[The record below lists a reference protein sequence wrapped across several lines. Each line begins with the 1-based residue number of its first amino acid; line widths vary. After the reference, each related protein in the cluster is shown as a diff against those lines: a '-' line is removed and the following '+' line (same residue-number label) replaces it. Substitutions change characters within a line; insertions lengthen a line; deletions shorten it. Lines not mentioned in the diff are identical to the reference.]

1 MSATYVDVLTSKR
14 KPKPLTR
21 GQQLRHNN
29 LCSLMREARL
39 AAELTLPDMAEKT
52 GMSYGWLSAMELGE
66 KGRTGGGANGRFV
79 GVGVDLVYAYEDA
92 CNEAR
97 RSKGLELME
106 HGTLLAQAGYTDLTL
121 DDIASRIRVALA
133 NQPAVASAM
142 VAALE
147 AALGARTAS

>member
-1 MSATYVDVLTSKR
+1 MAATYVDVRTSKR

-39 AAELTLPDMAEKT
+39 AAELTLQDMAEKT

-79 GVGVDLVYAYEDA
+79 GVGVDLVHAYEEA
-92 CNEAR
+92 C
-97 RSKGLELME
+97 GIQ